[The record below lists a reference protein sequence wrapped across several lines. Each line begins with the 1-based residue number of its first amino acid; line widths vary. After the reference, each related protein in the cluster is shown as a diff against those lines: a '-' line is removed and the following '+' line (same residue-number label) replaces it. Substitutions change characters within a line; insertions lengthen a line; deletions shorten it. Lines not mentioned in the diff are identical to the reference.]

1 MNDNETIRT
10 GTKKVVITV
19 FTQAVIL
26 GLSFIT
32 GFILPKIMGP
42 EEFGYWQ
49 IYLFYL
55 GYLNLFGLGLND
67 GIGLFYGGYEYERLP
82 FQRIRAAMRVFF
94 IYLIVVTAAFFTI
107 ISFTRDPARQ
117 EIYQVLALSV
127 PSICLQC
134 IVLTVFLSVGKTGV
148 YNVINLLLKV
158 LATATYVLLLLFKM
172 SRSQDVMLADFGVR
186 IFVTVICLVLGR
198 RFLFGKAEP
207 IGIGLQEFGEKCR
220 YGLNITFALI
230 AASFMPVAGRT
241 IVEWNES
248 AYVYGQ
254 YAFAMSILH
263 IIVTFTSTAG
273 TVIFPFLKRLSEEK
287 LPEYYKK
294 FSFICSSLIYIAWFA
309 YIPVVWIVR
318 YFMKEY
324 IPVLSYL
331 HILLAMCLPLGR
343 SQLLLTSYF
352 KAYRMEKAYLMFNIV
367 GVAAMLVTTAGAYY
381 LFSSVFAVAVST
393 TVVMTVWCF
402 CAELYLYAKVGGH
415 IAWRD
420 KIIEIVMMIFF
431 IIGGSLKS
439 IGLFALVYGAAFVVL
454 LLVDRKRYMELL
466 RSRKGNAEE

>member
-10 GTKKVVITV
+10 GAQKVVITV
-19 FTQAVIL
+19 FTQSVIL

-82 FQRIRAAMRVFF
+82 FQRIRASMRVFF
-94 IYLIVVTAAFFTI
+94 IYLIVVTAVLFTAF
-107 ISFTRDPARQ
+107 SFTRDPTRQ
-117 EIYQVLALSV
+117 GIYQVLALSV

-148 YNVINLLLKV
+148 YNVVNLLLKV
-158 LATATYVLLLLFKM
+158 LATAAYVLLLFFHM
-172 SRSQDVMLADFGVR
+172 SRSEDVMLADFGVR
-186 IFVTVICLVLGR
+186 IFVTAICLVLGR

-207 IGIGLQEFGEKCR
+207 IRTGLREFGEKCR

-309 YIPVVWIVR
+309 YIPVVWIIR

-352 KAYRMEKAYLMFNIV
+352 KAYRMEKAYLILNIV
-367 GVAAMLVTTAGAYY
+367 GVLAMMGITAGSY
-381 LFSSVFAVAVST
+381 FIFHSIISVAIST
-393 TVVMTVWCF
+393 TVTMTIWCL
-402 CAELYLYAKVGGH
+402 CAELYLYHNVGGNFS
-415 IAWRD
+415 WKD
-420 KIIEIVMMIFF
+420 KLIEFIMMLMFVVSSSF
-431 IIGGSLKS
+431 GSLVLF
-439 IGLFALVYGAAFVVL
+439 ILIYGLSFGCL
-454 LLVDRKRYMELL
+454 LLLDRKRYLQLL
-466 RSRKGNAEE
+466 KEKI

>member
-10 GTKKVVITV
+10 GAQKVVITV

-82 FQRIRAAMRVFF
+82 FQRIRASMRVFF
-94 IYLIVVTAAFFTI
+94 IYLIVVTAVLFTAF
-107 ISFTRDPARQ
+107 SFTRDPTRQ
-117 EIYQVLALSV
+117 GIYQVLALSV

-148 YNVINLLLKV
+148 YNVVNLLLKV
-158 LATATYVLLLLFKM
+158 LATAAYVLLLFFHM
-172 SRSQDVMLADFGVR
+172 SRPEDVMLADFGVR
-186 IFVTVICLVLGR
+186 IFVTAICLVLGR

-207 IGIGLQEFGEKCR
+207 IRTGLREFGEKCR

-309 YIPVVWIVR
+309 YIPVVWIIR

-352 KAYRMEKAYLMFNIV
+352 KAYRMEKAYLILNIV
-367 GVAAMLVTTAGAYY
+367 GVLAMMGITAGSY
-381 LFSSVFAVAVST
+381 FIFHSIISVAIST
-393 TVVMTVWCF
+393 TVTMTIWCL
-402 CAELYLYAKVGGH
+402 CAELYLYHNVGGNFS
-415 IAWRD
+415 WKD
-420 KIIEIVMMIFF
+420 KLIEFIMMLMFVVSSSF
-431 IIGGSLKS
+431 GSLVLF
-439 IGLFALVYGAAFVVL
+439 ILIYGLSFGCL
-454 LLVDRKRYMELL
+454 LLLDRKRYLQLL
-466 RSRKGNAEE
+466 KEKI

>member
-10 GTKKVVITV
+10 GTKKVVITI

-26 GLSFIT
+26 GLSFVT

-82 FQRIRAAMRVFF
+82 FRRIRASMRVFF
-94 IYLIVVTAAFFTI
+94 VYLLTVTATLFI
-107 ISFTRDPARQ
+107 IVSFTSDPARQ
-117 EIYQVLALSV
+117 EIYRVLALSV
-127 PSICLQC
+127 PSVSLQC

-148 YNVINLLLKV
+148 YNVINLLLKM
-158 LATATYVLLLLFKM
+158 LATVVYVLLLFFGL
-172 SRSQDVMLADFGVR
+172 SRSKDVMFADFGVR
-186 IFVTVICLVLGR
+186 IFVTLICIVLGR
-198 RFLFGKAEP
+198 RFLFGKVEP
-207 IGIGLQEFGEKCR
+207 IKIGFREFGEKSR
-220 YGLNITFALI
+220 YGLNITFAVI

-241 IVEWNES
+241 IIEWNES

-263 IIVTFTSTAG
+263 IIITFTSTAG

-287 LPEYYKK
+287 LLVYYNK
-294 FSFICSSLIYIAWFA
+294 FSFICSSLIYVAWFA
-309 YIPVVWIVR
+309 YIPIVWIIR
-318 YFMKEY
+318 YFMREY
-324 IPVLSYL
+324 LPVLSYL

-352 KAYRMEKAYLMFNIV
+352 KAYRMEKAYFALNLA
-367 GVAAMLVTTAGAYY
+367 GVAVMLAITTGTY
-381 LFSSVFAVAVST
+381 FIFHSVIAVAIST
-393 TVVMTVWCF
+393 TITMTIWSLG
-402 CAELYLYAKVGGH
+402 AELYLYYKVGGRLP
-415 IAWRD
+415 WKD
-420 KIIEIVMMIFF
+420 KLIEFIMMILF
-431 IIGGSLKS
+431 IAGGSASSVKNFIFIYGS
-439 IGLFALVYGAAFVVL
+439 AFMGLFLIY
-454 LLVDRKRYMELL
+454 RKRYIHMVKN
-466 RSRKGNAEE
+466 RKL